1 MGSRMLIVSSAAL
14 ITVGLHGQMSPSR
27 YGVAMGAS
35 VPQEL
40 KASTGT
46 NLGLNI
52 YFNQHSPSE
61 GRLRLEGVT
70 FGKKSENASFSV
82 FESEGNAFTLAYDW
96 TPGNDRVRAVLG
108 LGAMAWT
115 QKVQQFNLG
124 YKSYG
129 GSRSGFAVT
138 PTLGIQFRLNKFI
151 SLEGRYT
158 YPANVTTDKKYYFTY
173 GADNSIRQ
181 MNYYSV
187 GVEIRIPGA
196 R

>member
-70 FGKKSENASFSV
+70 FGKKLENASSNL

-96 TPGNDRVRAVLG
+96 TPGKDRVRAVIG
-108 LGAMAWT
+108 VGAMAWN
-115 QKVQQFNLG
+115 QNVREFYGG
-124 YKSYG
+124 YKSIR
-129 GSRSGFAVT
+129 GSKAGFAVT

-158 YPANVTTDKKYYFTY
+158 YPANVATDKNYYFTY